1 MKERGRNMSKKEVEK
16 NNNIA
21 YIDGANLYNGI
32 KSLGW
37 ELDYARFRIWLTEK
51 YFTKRAYLF
60 IGLVPKYKDIYTYL
74 QEAGFT
80 LVFKETTYDG
90 EGNVKGNCDAD
101 LVLQVTCDY
110 YQNNF
115 EKAIIVASDGDYASL
130 VKFLEGKNKIRI
142 ILSPASKE
150 KCSIFLKRTGVPIT
164 YLDDKRSILKKGNLK
179 RKSPRCGQ
187 PHKGLFRSDTII
199 ISNYKCLSRGLK

>member
-1 MKERGRNMSKKEVEK
+1 MQKEKGE

-37 ELDYARFRIWLTEK
+37 ELDYARFRNWLTEK
-51 YFTKRAYLF
+51 YLVKRAYLF
-60 IGLVPKYKDIYTYL
+60 IGLVPKYKDLYTHL

-101 LVLQVTCDY
+101 LVLQAACDY
-110 YQNNF
+110 YENNF
-115 EKAIIVASDGDYASL
+115 EKAIIVTSDGDYASL
-130 VKFLEGKNKIRI
+130 VKFLNEKDKIRA
-142 ILSPASKE
+142 ILSPANEK
-150 KCSIFLKRTGVPIT
+150 KCSILLKRTGVPIT
-164 YLDDKRSILKKGNLK
+164 HLNDKKFVLKK
-179 RKSPRCGQ
+179 REP
-187 PHKGLFRSDTII
+187 
-199 ISNYKCLSRGLK
+199 